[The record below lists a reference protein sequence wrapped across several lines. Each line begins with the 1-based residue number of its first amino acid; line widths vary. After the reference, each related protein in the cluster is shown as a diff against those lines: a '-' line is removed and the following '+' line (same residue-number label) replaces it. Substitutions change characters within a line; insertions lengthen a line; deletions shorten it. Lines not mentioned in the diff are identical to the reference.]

1 MDAKRMTAMMT
12 ALCLTIL
19 WILSCPFFPL
29 TGASAEAGEKAK
41 LTLMIYM
48 VGSNL
53 ETDYGA
59 ASRTIDRIAEAAAN
73 GPEINLLMM
82 TGGSKSSLKWNAGK
96 SHIWEVRS
104 HRSRTLW
111 NEELM
116 NMGEPETLSFFLNYC
131 AENRPAERYALILWG
146 HGNGPLGFGYD
157 ELFEMDPV
165 TMEEFAQAME
175 KSPFSNENKL
185 AWLAYDASFMGN
197 LEVLQ
202 AVAPYTEIMI
212 ADEFEV
218 PTDGLNYDYL
228 NEADILPDGEKISR
242 CIIDSYLNAYSQTDP
257 IIAATA
263 IRTEKAEQ
271 ILQLY
276 HALLSALKED
286 KPEDYET
293 VLEKSRI
300 KMMPC
305 QSAFYDL
312 GTLAESS
319 REYFPQES
327 DDLIRAIEEATVY
340 HRNNL
345 NSSEGLSTIIN

>member
-1 MDAKRMTAMMT
+1 MDAKRMTAMTT

-146 HGNGPLGFGYD
+146 HGNRPLGFGYD

-165 TMEEFAQAME
+165 TMEEH
-175 KSPFSNENKL
+175 P
-185 AWLAYDASFMGN
+185 G
-197 LEVLQ
+197 
-202 AVAPYTEIMI
+202 
-212 ADEFEV
+212 
-218 PTDGLNYDYL
+218 DGQ
-228 NEADILPDGEKISR
+228 LPS
-242 CIIDSYLNAYSQTDP
+242 
-257 IIAATA
+257 
-263 IRTEKAEQ
+263 EKA
-271 ILQLY
+271 
-276 HALLSALKED
+276 
-286 KPEDYET
+286 
-293 VLEKSRI
+293 
-300 KMMPC
+300 
-305 QSAFYDL
+305 
-312 GTLAESS
+312 G
-319 REYFPQES
+319 
-327 DDLIRAIEEATVY
+327 
-340 HRNNL
+340 
-345 NSSEGLSTIIN
+345 